1 MFGQHYLIISDLSAN
16 GPTKWKK
23 HLFAG
28 VMLEDMKRSIE
39 CHSDW
44 FIGIHTGPAQARSY
58 FYMCNMLFIWN
69 YFTKLSCA
77 VTALSEYIQ
86 EHVCVCV
93 SKKWFQIMWW
103 LLLVFWEMLF
113 TSPFLWSFFQ
123 WLAPPG
129 YFSMDLLQRQTQTNS
144 QLLCKSRSI
153 HIWLQISTSSI
164 ILILLIEE
172 LLNLVIGSLSIA

>member
-1 MFGQHYLIISDLSAN
+1 MKETFVCWRHVRRYEEKHWMSFWLIHRDPYWTSSSPLIFLHVQHVI
-16 GPTKWKK
+16 
-23 HLFAG
+23 HLKLLHKT
-28 VMLEDMKRSIE
+28 VLC
-39 CHSDW
+39 CHSPFW
-44 FIGIHTGPAQARSY
+44 IHSRT
-58 FYMCNMLFIWN
+58 C
-69 YFTKLSCA
+69 
-77 VTALSEYIQ
+77 
-86 EHVCVCV
+86 VCVCV

>member
-23 HLFAG
+23 HMFAG

-44 FIGIHTGPAQARSY
+44 FIGIHTRPAQARSY
-58 FYMCNMLFIWN
+58 FYTCNILFIWN
-69 YFTKLSCA
+69 YFTNLSCA

-123 WLAPPG
+123 WLPPLAISAWICCNG
-129 YFSMDLLQRQTQTNS
+129 KR
-144 QLLCKSRSI
+144 KRI
-153 HIWLQISTSSI
+153 HSSCADPDQFTSDFKFQHPPSYCW
-164 ILILLIEE
+164 
-172 LLNLVIGSLSIA
+172 